1 MRPGVRR
8 DESLTRLVSLV
19 ISSCVW
25 CCTMLLNAQP
35 LVQARPQV
43 LGRYKRESVDSF
55 YKSNNCFIT
64 QSYEVAGDILILVS

>member
-1 MRPGVRR
+1 MRR

-55 YKSNNCFIT
+55 IKVIIVLSLKVMK
-64 QSYEVAGDILILVS
+64 VAGDILILVS